1 MIEENNISP
10 MYSDFDQI
18 KKLEEDGQEYWTSRE
33 LCNALGYSTYQKFTR
48 ILNKAIAVANGKG
61 MKTADHFNQT
71 VEMVK
76 LGSGTFREVENM
88 HLSRM
93 ACLII
98 AENADGKKP
107 QVQIAR
113 EYFKQEVSPAELAV
127 VPSALTRI
135 SINSASPVVLPSGSA
150 TILSIR
156 AVCVMISVSASLK

>member
-1 MIEENNISP
+1 MIDINNISP
-10 MYSDFDQI
+10 MYSDFEQI

-48 ILNKAIAVANGKG
+48 ILNKAIAVANGRG

-113 EYFKQEVSPAELAV
+113 EYFK
-127 VPSALTRI
+127 
-135 SINSASPVVLPSGSA
+135 
-150 TILSIR
+150 
-156 AVCVMISVSASLK
+156 

>member
-1 MIEENNISP
+1 MIDINNISP
-10 MYSDFDQI
+10 MYSDFEQI

-48 ILNKAIAVANGKG
+48 ILNKAIAVANGRG

-98 AENADGKKP
+98 AEN
-107 QVQIAR
+107 
-113 EYFKQEVSPAELAV
+113 
-127 VPSALTRI
+127 
-135 SINSASPVVLPSGSA
+135 PVE
-150 TILSIR
+150 
-156 AVCVMISVSASLK
+156 SVSIAKLKEMKDRLNSGYTSFWS